1 MGGGHRDYT
10 RERFLIR
17 PVVTWSIQ
25 TNTGKHPMTT
35 ETGATTVED
44 LKATAQDGDQLIGVS
59 VGSRFG
65 SKNYSDANLIAATK
79 VTNTSVYNADGDKLG
94 WLDEVV
100 IDKRTGKV
108 SYVVLAVGG
117 FLGLGERYV
126 ALDWDRLNY
135 DEEKGGYNIDA
146 TGDQV
151 RSMETFDR
159 EGAPFVETAPAI

>member
-1 MGGGHRDYT
+1 
-10 RERFLIR
+10 
-17 PVVTWSIQ
+17 
-25 TNTGKHPMTT
+25 MTT
-35 ETGATTVED
+35 ESGATSIDD
-44 LKATAQDGDQLIGVS
+44 LKATAHEGDQLVGVS
-59 VGSRFG
+59 VGSKFG

-126 ALDWDRLNY
+126 ALDWDRLVY

-151 RSMETFDR
+151 RSMDTFDR
-159 EGAPFVETAPAI
+159 EGAPYVDETPAATIPAI